1 MVTKVFCQ
9 AFSTEFAMVASQFST
24 KTAFFYL
31 ELQRKI
37 TIASYYSIIA
47 CKISD
52 AMLSQSRNHQ
62 HSGLIWI
69 KNL

>member
-1 MVTKVFCQ
+1 MIG
-9 AFSTEFAMVASQFST
+9 SQFST
-24 KTAFFYL
+24 KTVFFFYL

-52 AMLSQSRNHQ
+52 VMLSQSRNYQ
-62 HSGLIWI
+62 HSALIWI